1 MFGRTPA
8 APSSGATLHPNP
20 TAKASVMT
28 RPRLVGLSANVQ
40 RPSKTRTLVD
50 AVLREAGARAPLDAH
65 ILDFV
70 DAGPGLGGAW
80 TRDQLPPAARAVLDA
95 VETADGLVVGSP
107 VYKGAYTGLF
117 KHLFDLVDPAA
128 LAGKPVAIVATGG
141 GARHALV
148 VEHAF
153 RPLFGFFGALQIPTA
168 VYASDA
174 EFRDGVL
181 AEAGVSARAAE
192 AGGQLAA
199 LLAHRAAAAAPG
211 ARAPPP

>member
-1 MFGRTPA
+1 
-8 APSSGATLHPNP
+8 
-20 TAKASVMT
+20 MT

-40 RPSKTRTLVD
+40 RPSKTRALVD
-50 AVLREAGARAPLDAH
+50 AVLGEASAQADLDVR

-70 DAGPGLGGAW
+70 DAGPGLGAAW
-80 TRDQLPPAARAVLDA
+80 TRDQLPPAARSVLDA
-95 VETADGLVVGSP
+95 IEAADGLVVGSP

-117 KHLFDLVDPAA
+117 KHLFDLVDPGA

-153 RPLFGFFGALQIPTA
+153 RPLFGFFGALQIPNA

-174 EFRDGVL
+174 DFRAGVL
-181 AEAGVSARAAE
+181 TEAGVQARAAE
-192 AGGQLAA
+192 AGAQLAA
-199 LLAHRAAAAAPG
+199 LLVHRTATAPLALAAAE
-211 ARAPPP
+211 

>member
-1 MFGRTPA
+1 
-8 APSSGATLHPNP
+8 
-20 TAKASVMT
+20 MT

-50 AVLREAGARAPLDAH
+50 AVLREASARAPLDAR

-70 DAGPGLGGAW
+70 DAGTGLGAAW
-80 TRDQLPPAARAVLDA
+80 TRDQLPQAARVVLDA
-95 VETADGLVVGSP
+95 IEAADGLVVGSP

-117 KHLFDLVDPAA
+117 KHLFDLVDPGA

-141 GARHALV
+141 GSRHALV

-168 VYASDA
+168 IYASDA
-174 EFRDGVL
+174 DFRDGAL
-181 AEAGVSARAAE
+181 TDAGVRARAAE
-192 AGGQLAA
+192 AGGQVAA
-199 LLAHRAAAAAPG
+199 LLVHRASAAAPV
-211 ARAPPP
+211 ALAAAE

>member
-1 MFGRTPA
+1 
-8 APSSGATLHPNP
+8 
-20 TAKASVMT
+20 MT

-50 AVLREAGARAPLDAH
+50 AVLHEACAQAAFDGR
-65 ILDFV
+65 IFDFV
-70 DAGPGLGGAW
+70 DAGSGLGAAW
-80 TRDQLPPAARAVLDA
+80 TRDQLPLPAHRVLDA
-95 VETADGLVVGSP
+95 IEEADGLVVGSP

-117 KHLFDLVDPAA
+117 KHLFDLVDPTA

-141 GARHALV
+141 GTRHALV

-174 EFRDGVL
+174 DFSDGVL
-181 AEAGVSARAAE
+181 TEAGVRARAAE
-192 AGGQLAA
+192 AGAQLAA
-199 LLAHRAAAAAPG
+199 LLLHRAAAATGPAEL
-211 ARAPPP
+211 AAAE

>member
-1 MFGRTPA
+1 
-8 APSSGATLHPNP
+8 
-20 TAKASVMT
+20 MT

-50 AVLREAGARAPLDAH
+50 AVLREAGAQVALDAR

-70 DAGPGLGGAW
+70 DAGPGLGAAW
-80 TRDQLPPAARAVLDA
+80 TRDQLTPAAREVLA
-95 VETADGLVVGSP
+95 AIESADGLVVGSP

-117 KHLFDLVDPAA
+117 KHLFDLVDPRA

-174 EFRDGVL
+174 DFSGGAL
-181 AEAGVSARAAE
+181 TEAGLRARAAE

-199 LLAHRAAAAAPG
+199 LLAHRAAAAPVAL
-211 ARAPPP
+211 AAAE

>member
-1 MFGRTPA
+1 
-8 APSSGATLHPNP
+8 
-20 TAKASVMT
+20 MT
-28 RPRLVGLSANVQ
+28 RPKLVGLSANVQ

-50 AVLREAGARAPLDAH
+50 AVLHAASGRASLDVR
-65 ILDFV
+65 ILDLV
-70 DAGPGLGGAW
+70 DAGTGLGAAW

-95 VETADGLVVGSP
+95 IEAADGLVVGSP

-117 KHLFDLVDPAA
+117 KHLFDLVDPGA

-168 VYASDA
+168 VYAADA
-174 EFRDGVL
+174 DFREGVL
-181 AEAGVSARAAE
+181 TEPAVRARAVE

-199 LLAHRAAAAAPG
+199 LLMHRAAAAAPIEL
-211 ARAPPP
+211 AAAE

>member
-1 MFGRTPA
+1 
-8 APSSGATLHPNP
+8 
-20 TAKASVMT
+20 MT
-28 RPRLVGLSANVQ
+28 RPRLVGLSANLQ

-50 AVLREAGARAPLDAH
+50 AVLREASARGPLDARV
-65 ILDFV
+65 LDFV
-70 DAGPGLGGAW
+70 DAGPGLGAAW
-80 TRDQLPPAARAVLDA
+80 TRDQLTPAARALLDA
-95 VETADGLVVGSP
+95 IEAADGLVVGSP

-117 KHLFDLVDPAA
+117 KHLFDLVDPGA

-174 EFRDGVL
+174 DFQAGVL
-181 AEAGVSARAAE
+181 AEAGVQARAVE
-192 AGGQLAA
+192 AGGQLVA
-199 LLAHRAAAAAPG
+199 LLAHRAAQGAVQGAVQDVAPVALAAAE
-211 ARAPPP
+211 